1 MRIMLKEQDVTKEEL
16 SSAAALLMNLRHR
29 LPNLD
34 GQERQ
39 ERDAWSKLL
48 SAEVA
53 LLVLMEYAEE

>member
-1 MRIMLKEQDVTKEEL
+1 MPTTEQAVTKEEL
-16 SSAAALLMNLRHR
+16 SSAANLLMNLRHR

-34 GQERQ
+34 GQ